1 MMPSPTK
8 PTASPAMPATSRCLD
23 PQSLPGA
30 QATDRLGRQ
39 LGAVEEV
46 APERA
51 GTPTVRAR
59 RAVAAALRE
68 QGVAHVRQRLEL
80 AHDAVS
86 APVAARS
93 ARTAAQA
100 VGNHP

>member
-1 MMPSPTK
+1 MIPSPTK

-39 LGAVEEV
+39 LGAVQEV

-51 GTPTVRAR
+51 GTAAVRAG
-59 RAVAAALRE
+59 RAVAATLGE

-80 AHDAVS
+80 AHHAV
-86 APVAARS
+86 AAAVAARA
-93 ARTAAQA
+93 ARAAAQA
-100 VGNHP
+100 I